1 MMRRARGFTL
11 IELLV
16 VIGIIGLIVSMSV
29 PAFSHY
35 GQQMRL
41 KTSTR
46 ELMGLLSLARS
57 SAISARAARTVHLD
71 SANHEAAIE
80 ETLQAAEPEVVH
92 LPAGLTMTVQTKEQT
107 EASGDGLVIFKPSGA
122 LTGGSVT
129 ITLSSDAKQQVILVS
144 GPTGAV
150 TLQ

>member
-1 MMRRARGFTL
+1 MAQRRHAFTL

-16 VIGIIGLIVSMSV
+16 VIGIIGLIVAMSV
-29 PAFSHY
+29 PAFAHY

-41 KTSTR
+41 KTATR
-46 ELMGLLSLARS
+46 ELVGLLSLARS
-57 SAISARAARTVHLD
+57 SAISARATRTVRID
-71 SANHEAAIE
+71 GATREAVIE

-92 LPAGLTMTVQTKEQT
+92 LPTTLTVTIQMKGQAEP
-107 EASGDGLVIFKPSGA
+107 SGEGLVIFKPSGA

-129 ITLSSDAKQQVILVS
+129 ITLASEAKQQMILVS